1 LFVFCPV
8 GQNYFLMRAHAIQND
23 GFSFHGILYLLVT
36 ASAGFPPP
44 IHELAMFAQSPV
56 LVVL

>member
-1 LFVFCPV
+1 MLF
-8 GQNYFLMRAHAIQND
+8 NND
-23 GFSFHGILYLLVT
+23 GSYFHGMLYLLVT
-36 ASAGFPPP
+36 ASAGFPLP